1 MPATSVAGQC
11 SPSASVETYG
21 GMLSPPLCYNLRV
34 IKLPDDVNSYIKERL
49 ASVLKPEM
57 LDLLV
62 RTSSLAAEH
71 GWNIYLVGGY
81 VRDVLL
87 KIPDYDIDISVEGDA
102 VALAALL
109 AEQLNTPMQ
118 THEAFGTAVLDL
130 GGGLHLD
137 FVTAR
142 KERYDKPGALPT
154 VEPGTIEDDMARR
167 DFTINA
173 LAVHLLPEGPGRLLD
188 PHGGLLDLQTRLIRV
203 LHDGSFRDDPT
214 RIFRAA
220 KLAERLGCKIEPH
233 TLELVLQAVRDGA
246 LYTVS
251 MDRISR
257 ELLLILEEPGA
268 DSILATLDHL
278 GVLIALYPGLAWPYP
293 PGHIRP
299 AASEQITAAQRRDT
313 YLAAIAAEFAA
324 EPGEAERLARW
335 LKLKAPH
342 ITLMRDAARLTQLWA
357 RLGED
362 GQSPSQTYHLL
373 RALDAN
379 ALEAYGRI
387 EALAADAVPW
397 QRLQDYL
404 AKWRHVKTAV
414 DGEYLKHLGVPQG
427 LIYRQ
432 ALEELLAAKLDGRV
446 EGKEDE
452 ERFVE
457 EWLKE
462 RGWRA
467 E

>member
-1 MPATSVAGQC
+1 VL
-11 SPSASVETYG
+11 E
-21 GMLSPPLCYNLRV
+21 
-34 IKLPDDVNSYIKERL
+34 LPDDANSYIRDRL
-49 ASVLKPEM
+49 ASALTPEM

-62 RTSSLAAEH
+62 RTSSLAGERR
-71 GWNIYLVGGY
+71 WNIYLVGGY

-109 AEQLNTPMQ
+109 AEQLDTPLQM
-118 THEAFGTAVLDL
+118 HEAFGTAILDL
-130 GGGLHLD
+130 GAGLHLD

-142 KERYDKPGALPT
+142 KERYEKPGALPT
-154 VEPGTIEDDMARR
+154 VEPGTIQDDMARR

-173 LAVHLLPEGPGRLLD
+173 LAVHLLPGGPGDLLD
-188 PHGGLLDLQTRLIRV
+188 PHGGLRDLRARLIQV
-203 LHDGSFRDDPT
+203 LHDGSFIDDPT
-214 RIFRAA
+214 RIFRAV

-233 TLELVLQAVRDGA
+233 TLELILQAVRDGA

-251 MDRISR
+251 MDRITR

-268 DSILATLDHL
+268 DAILATLDHL
-278 GVLIALYPGLAWPYP
+278 GVLAALYPGLAWPYP

-313 YLAAIAAEFAA
+313 YLAALAAEFAA

-335 LKLKAPH
+335 LKLKSPH
-342 ITLMRDAARLTQLWA
+342 IRLMRDAAHLTQLWA
-357 RLGED
+357 RLGEEE
-362 GQSPSQTYHLL
+362 QSPSQTYKLL
-373 RALDAN
+373 RDLDVA
-379 ALEAYGRI
+379 ALEAYARI
-387 EALAADAVPW
+387 EALAADTVPW
-397 QRLQDYL
+397 QRLHDYL
-404 AKWRHVKTAV
+404 SKWRHVRTV
-414 DGEYLKHLGVPQG
+414 VGGDYLKRLGVPQG
-427 LIYRQ
+427 PIYKQ

-446 EGKEDE
+446 EGKQDE
-452 ERFVE
+452 ERFIE

-462 RGWRA
+462 RGLRA

>member
-1 MPATSVAGQC
+1 
-11 SPSASVETYG
+11 
-21 GMLSPPLCYNLRV
+21 MLE
-34 IKLPDDVNSYIKERL
+34 LPEDVNSYIRERL
-49 ASVLKPEM
+49 ASTLTPEM
-57 LDLLV
+57 LDLLK
-62 RTSSLAAEH
+62 RISTLAAEH

-102 VALAALL
+102 LALAAVL
-109 AEQLNTPMQ
+109 AEQLNTPIQ
-118 THEAFGTAVLDL
+118 THEAFGTAILNL
-130 GGGLHLD
+130 GAGLHLD

-142 KERYDKPGALPT
+142 KERYGKPGALPT
-154 VEPGTIEDDMARR
+154 VEPGTIQDDMARR

-173 LAVHLLPEGPGRLLD
+173 LTVHLLPEGPGDLLD
-188 PHGGLLDLQTRLIRV
+188 PHGGLHDLRARLIRV
-203 LHDGSFRDDPT
+203 LHDSSFIDDPT
-214 RIFRAA
+214 RIFRAV

-233 TLELVLQAVRDGA
+233 TLELILRAVRDGA

-268 DSILATLDHL
+268 DSRLATLDKL
-278 GVLIALYPGLAWPYP
+278 GVLAALYPGLAWPYP

-313 YLAAIAAEFAA
+313 YLAALAAEFAA
-324 EPGEAERLARW
+324 DPGEAERLARW

-342 ITLMRDAARLTQLWA
+342 IRLMRDAAQLTQLWE
-357 RLGED
+357 RLGEEE
-362 GQSPSQTYHLL
+362 QSPSQTYNLL
-373 RALDAN
+373 RGLDAN

-387 EALAADAVPW
+387 EALAADTVPW

-404 AKWRHVKTAV
+404 AKWRHVKPSV
-414 DGEYLKHLGVPQG
+414 DGDYLKRLGVPQG
-427 LIYRQ
+427 PIYRQ

-462 RGWRA
+462 RGLRA

>member
-1 MPATSVAGQC
+1 VL
-11 SPSASVETYG
+11 E
-21 GMLSPPLCYNLRV
+21 
-34 IKLPDDVNSYIKERL
+34 LPDDVNSYIKKRL
-49 ASVLKPEM
+49 ASALTPEM

-62 RTSSLAAEH
+62 RASSLAAEH
-71 GWNIYLVGGY
+71 GWHIYLVGGY

-109 AEQLNTPMQ
+109 AGQLNTSIQ
-118 THEAFGTAVLDL
+118 THQAFGTAILDL
-130 GGGLHLD
+130 DAGLHLD

-142 KERYDKPGALPT
+142 KERYEMPGALPT
-154 VEPGTIEDDMARR
+154 VEPGTIQDDMARR

-173 LAVHLLPEGPGRLLD
+173 LAVHLLPEGPGGLLD
-188 PHGGLLDLQTRLIRV
+188 PHDGLLDLHAHLIRV
-203 LHDGSFRDDPT
+203 LHDGSFIDDPT

-220 KLAERLGCKIEPH
+220 KLAERLSCKIEPH
-233 TLELVLQAVRDGA
+233 TLELILQAVRDGA

-251 MDRISR
+251 MARISR

-268 DSILATLDHL
+268 DSILATLDKL
-278 GVLIALYPGLAWPYP
+278 GVLASLYPGLAWPYR

-299 AASEQITAAQRRDT
+299 TASERITAAQRRDT

-324 EPGEAERLARW
+324 DPGEAERLARW
-335 LKLKAPH
+335 LKLNAPH
-342 ITLMRDAARLTQLWA
+342 IRLMRDAAQLTQLWS
-357 RLGED
+357 RLGEE
-362 GQSPSQTYHLL
+362 GQSPSQTYNLL
-373 RALDAN
+373 RDLDAN

-404 AKWRHVKTAV
+404 AKGRYVKPSV
-414 DGEYLKHLGVPQG
+414 GGDYLKRLGVPQG
-427 LIYRQ
+427 PVYRQ

-446 EGKEDE
+446 EEKEDE

-462 RGWRA
+462 RSLRA